1 MIKIKQFD
9 QFNSVSNMFQ
19 LRGVI
24 SFLLSYVNI
33 LITKKLNLTSKIC
46 HC

>member
-9 QFNSVSNMFQ
+9 QFNSVSDMFQ

-33 LITKKLNLTSKIC
+33 
-46 HC
+46 